1 MRLQTAA
8 RIAALSATLSV
19 LAGPV
24 RGQSVEEF
32 YKGRNVSMVIGFS
45 AGSGYDIY
53 ARLLAR
59 YMGRYIPGRP
69 TIVAQNMPGAGSL
82 RAAQYVAG
90 VAPKDGSVVGTM
102 SRSLPVEPLIG
113 EAKFDGRGFTWIG
126 NIANNNSLCATWHET
141 GIKTWLDVMTK
152 PFVLGGQGPGS
163 DLDNFALI
171 LKNMFGAKVKL
182 VSGYPGGSEVN
193 LAVERRELDGRCGW
207 SWDSIKST
215 RPEWVRDKKI
225 NLLVVF
231 ALEKA
236 PDIGPDVPLIL
247 EKAQSEEQRQVL
259 RVHLAGQAFGRPFF
273 AAPGIP
279 EDRKA
284 ALRAAFD
291 ATMRDSEFVAEAEK
305 LRLEVSP
312 MTGAEIERVLG
323 EVYALPKQLIDKAR
337 AAIRNQ

>member
-1 MRLQTAA
+1 MRMQAA
-8 RIAALSATLSV
+8 ACAAVLSVAISLSA
-19 LAGPV
+19 GPA
-24 RGQSVEEF
+24 RAQSVEEF

-59 YMGRYIPGRP
+59 YMGRYIPGKP
-69 TIVAQNMPGAGSL
+69 TIVSQNMPGAGSL
-82 RAAQYVAG
+82 RAAQYVAS
-90 VAPKDGSVVGTM
+90 VAPKDGSVLGTM

-113 EAKFDGRGFTWIG
+113 DAKFDGRAFSWIG
-126 NIANNNSLCATWHET
+126 NIANNNSVCATWHET
-141 GIKTWLDVMTK
+141 GIKTWQDAMTK
-152 PFVLGGQGPGS
+152 PFVLGGEGPGS

-171 LKNMFGAKVKL
+171 MKNMFGAKVKL
-182 VSGYPGGSEVN
+182 VSGYPGGTEVN

-215 RPEWVRDKKI
+215 KPDWLRDRKI
-225 NLLVVF
+225 NLLAVF

-236 PDIGPDVPLIL
+236 PDMPADVPLAID
-247 EKAQSEEQRQVL
+247 KVSNEEQREVL

-273 AAPGIP
+273 AAQGIP

-291 ATMRDSEFVAEAEK
+291 ATMKDPEFKAEAEK

-312 MTGAEIERVLG
+312 MQGVEIERLLN
-323 EVYALPKQLIDKAR
+323 EVYGLPKELIDKAR
-337 AAIRNQ
+337 AAIRN

>member
-1 MRLQTAA
+1 MLAIA
-8 RIAALSATLSV
+8 RAAAL
-19 LAGPV
+19 LAFAAVVSPAKA
-24 RGQSVEEF
+24 QSVEEF
-32 YKGRNVSMVIGFS
+32 YKGRNVTMVVGFS
-45 AGSGYDIY
+45 SGSGYDIY

-69 TIVAQNMPGAGSL
+69 TIVSQNMPGAGSL
-82 RAAQYVAG
+82 RAAQYVAS
-90 VAPKDGSVVGTM
+90 VAPKDGSVLGTM

-113 EAKFDGRGFTWIG
+113 DAKFDGRAFSWIG
-126 NIANNNSLCATWHET
+126 NIANNNSVCATWHDS
-141 GIKTWLDVMTK
+141 GIKTWQDAMTK
-152 PFVLGGQGPGS
+152 PFVLGGEGPGS

-171 LKNMFGAKVKL
+171 MKNMFGAKVKL
-182 VSGYPGGSEVN
+182 VSGYPGGTEVN

-215 RPEWVRDKKI
+215 KPDWLRDKKI
-225 NLLVVF
+225 NLLAVF

-236 PDIGPDVPLIL
+236 PDMPADVPLAID
-247 EKAQSEEQRQVL
+247 KAQNDEQREIL

-273 AAPGIP
+273 AAQGVP

-291 ATMRDSEFVAEAEK
+291 ATMKDAEFIAEAGK

-312 MTGAEIERVLG
+312 MQGVEIERVLNEIYG
-323 EVYALPKQLIDKAR
+323 LPKDLIDKAR
-337 AAIRNQ
+337 AAIRN